1 MKGDNSDLTKFE
13 QKLETQL
20 LKFDQREK
28 FDFEELV
35 KLSTDVATQIENVHD
50 SNTHCESRLKTFEMI
65 QKAIMNEVKELI
77 QKQHDLEK
85 EFDLTVSKVCDTMN
99 EKLAASESRLALMEM
114 KCSSSEI
121 CEDTPMTS
129 SCSVCG
135 KIFRD
140 LNCLE
145 AHFHAQHTGR
155 RQPN

>member
-1 MKGDNSDLTKFE
+1 
-13 QKLETQL
+13 
-20 LKFDQREK
+20 
-28 FDFEELV
+28 
-35 KLSTDVATQIENVHD
+35 
-50 SNTHCESRLKTFEMI
+50 
-65 QKAIMNEVKELI
+65 
-77 QKQHDLEK
+77 
-85 EFDLTVSKVCDTMN
+85 MN

-121 CEDTPMTS
+121 CEDTPITI

-155 RQPN
+155 RQPNQTTWSWEAVVTNIVNWILFQKMEINQKHLKVSQ